1 MGCYGSKVS
10 KFNKQNSPSSEQK
23 IENLLT
29 HNELY
34 SKQCKR
40 KSYEYDNRKKVVS
53 FKANADTIPSYND
66 SYGLNR
72 PSFNNDM

>member
-10 KFNKQNSPSSEQK
+10 KFIKQNSPSSEHK

-34 SKQCKR
+34 CKQCKL
-40 KSYEYDNRKKVVS
+40 KSCKYNNRKKAS
-53 FKANADTIPSYND
+53 FQENTDSITNNDYN
-66 SYGLNR
+66 SLNR
-72 PSFNNDM
+72 PSFNNKM